1 VRPQTAAFEDRW
13 QVHPSQDSGGRR
25 MWQIRLSTFLLLA
38 GLIGPLG
45 SGCVGEGDR
54 LQAFLQDRPKP
65 VSGVPY
71 RVLPPDVI
79 TVRSTYVPEIDGSQQ
94 QVRPDGIVNLPLV
107 GEIDVVG
114 ENRTGLTPTQI
125 EERITDAARD
135 YYERVDAT
143 VQVSGYNS
151 QKVYV
156 FGQVGRPGPQ
166 AWTGTNTVLDVLANS
181 QPTNL
186 AWPEK
191 ILLVRGKT
199 PRRGGYV
206 VNVKDLEE
214 AADEAP
220 EAGSAE
226 AEADSAPTV
235 VAEPEKEAEDP
246 DAITP
251 LPKQLEA
258 KVLRLNLKEMYTKG
272 DLSKNVYL
280 QPDDMIYVPPTPLA
294 KIGLA
299 IQELLFP
306 VRPAAETIR
315 LPASA
320 ARYATGLP

>member
-1 VRPQTAAFEDRW
+1 MSTSVRAW
-13 QVHPSQDSGGRR
+13 GV
-25 MWQIRLSTFLLLA
+25 MLLA
-38 GLIGPLG
+38 GLTGPLAA
-45 SGCVGEGDR
+45 GCVGEGGR

-125 EERITDAARD
+125 EDRITQAARD

-143 VQVSGYNS
+143 VEVTGYNS

-191 ILLVRGKT
+191 TLLVRGKT
-199 PRRGGYV
+199 PRRGGYLV
-206 VNVKDLEE
+206 DVKDLE
-214 AADEAP
+214 AAAEEAP

-226 AEADSAPTV
+226 AEAAPTV
-235 VAEPEKEAEDP
+235 VAEPDKEAEDP
-246 DAITP
+246 DAIAP
-251 LPKQLEA
+251 LPKQVEA
-258 KVLRLNLKEMYTKG
+258 KVLRIDLKKMYTEG

-294 KIGLA
+294 KVGLA

-306 VRPAAETIR
+306 VRPAAETVR

-320 ARYATGLP
+320 AYYATGVP

>member
-1 VRPQTAAFEDRW
+1 MRRRTLGLLSLLTVWLVLAAAGCA
-13 QVHPSQDSGGRR
+13 PSAKS
-25 MWQIRLSTFLLLA
+25 
-38 GLIGPLG
+38 P
-45 SGCVGEGDR
+45 

-79 TVRSTYVPEIDGSQQ
+79 TVRSTYVPEIDGSTQ

-114 ENRTGLTPTQI
+114 ENRTGLTPVEI
-125 EERITDAARD
+125 EKRIAKEAETF
-135 YYERVDAT
+135 YEQTDAT
-143 VQVSGYNS
+143 VEVAGYNS

-166 AWTGTNTVLDVLANS
+166 PWTGTNTVLDILANS
-181 QPTNL
+181 QPNDM

-191 ILLVRGKT
+191 IILVRGKT
-199 PRRGGYV
+199 PRRGGYLIDV
-206 VNVKDLEE
+206 DDLKKAAEKAPEVGSEE
-214 AADEAP
+214 AED
-220 EAGSAE
+220 
-226 AEADSAPTV
+226 APTV
-235 VAEPEKEAEDP
+235 VAKAEKEAADP

-251 LPKQLEA
+251 LPKQVEA
-258 KVLRLNLKEMYTKG
+258 KVLRVNLTKMYEKG

-294 KIGLA
+294 EVGLA
-299 IQELLFP
+299 LQQLLFP
-306 VRPAAETIR
+306 IRPAASAIQ
-315 LPASA
+315 LPATA

>member
-1 VRPQTAAFEDRW
+1 MRSRTFGMVCLVAVCAT
-13 QVHPSQDSGGRR
+13 
-25 MWQIRLSTFLLLA
+25 LSTV
-38 GLIGPLG
+38 GCGPAAK
-45 SGCVGEGDR
+45 SP

-79 TVRSTYVPEIDGSQQ
+79 TVRSTYVPEIDGSMQ

-114 ENRTGLTPTQI
+114 ENRTGLTPVEI
-125 EERITDAARD
+125 EKRIATMAEK
-135 YYERVDAT
+135 YYERTDAT
-143 VQVSGYNS
+143 VQVTGYNS

-166 AWTGTNTVLDVLANS
+166 PWTGANTVLDVLANS
-181 QPTNL
+181 QPNDM

-191 ILLVRGKT
+191 IILVRGKT
-199 PRRGGYV
+199 PRRGGYLIDV
-206 VNVKDLEE
+206 DDLKK
-214 AADEAP
+214 AAEQAP
-220 EAGSAE
+220 EAGSAD
-226 AEADSAPTV
+226 AENAPPV
-235 VAEPEKEAEDP
+235 VPKAEKEADDP
-246 DAITP
+246 DAVTP
-251 LPKQLEA
+251 LPKQMEA
-258 KVLRLNLKEMYTKG
+258 KVLRVNLTKMYEKG

-294 KIGLA
+294 EIGLA
-299 IQELLFP
+299 LQQLLFP
-306 VRPAAETIR
+306 IRPAASAVQ

>member
-1 VRPQTAAFEDRW
+1 MPTSV
-13 QVHPSQDSGGRR
+13 
-25 MWQIRLSTFLLLA
+25 RLSGVLLLA
-38 GLIGPLG
+38 GLIGVVG
-45 SGCVGEGDR
+45 SGCAGKGGR

-79 TVRSTYVPEIDGSQQ
+79 MVRSTYVPEIDGSQQ

-114 ENRTGLTPTQI
+114 DNRTGLTPVEI
-125 EERITDAARD
+125 EKRITEAASD

-143 VQVSGYNS
+143 VQVTGYNS
-151 QKVYV
+151 QKVYI
-156 FGQVGRPGPQ
+156 FGQVSRPGPQ
-166 AWTGTNTVLDVLANS
+166 AWTGANTVLDVLANS

-206 VNVKDLEE
+206 IDLKELE
-214 AADEAP
+214 KAADKAP
-220 EAGSAE
+220 EAASAE
-226 AEADSAPTV
+226 AGNAPTV
-235 VAEPEKEAEDP
+235 VAKAEKEADDP

-251 LPKQLEA
+251 LPKQVEA
-258 KVLRLNLKEMYTKG
+258 KVLRVDLTKMYEKG

-280 QPDDMIYVPPTPLA
+280 QPDDMIYVPPNPLA
-294 KIGLA
+294 AVGLA
-299 IQELLFP
+299 IQQLLFP
-306 VRPAAETIR
+306 VRPATETIR
-315 LPASA
+315 LPASTA
-320 ARYATGLP
+320 YSVTGEYGGF